1 MSARSDISF
10 LVGSESRTAVL
21 NALASEPQ
29 RPTDLARSCDC
40 ARETAQR
47 TLAGF
52 CNRGWVEKSDGTYRL
67 TPGGKMVYDRY
78 QELVASVDRADRLG
92 EFLTN
97 VGDTVIDVEAD
108 VLDQLTVTTAT
119 DGDPHAPL
127 DRYLTILGDDTVDN
141 FRGVTPIVSRI
152 FNESAENVLG
162 AETKMELVIGESV
175 LERAKSAYTDSLEL
189 AYELEQFSLRVT
201 KTELDFGLL
210 LVDGHGA
217 VASYDEDGN
226 MAAIVDGSNEAVL
239 EWIESLYESIRSQA
253 VPLERRG

>member
-1 MSARSDISF
+1 
-10 LVGSESRTAVL
+10 
-21 NALASEPQ
+21 
-29 RPTDLARSCDC
+29 
-40 ARETAQR
+40 
-47 TLAGF
+47 
-52 CNRGWVEKSDGTYRL
+52 
-67 TPGGKMVYDRY
+67 MVYDRY
-78 QELVASVDRADRLG
+78 QELVASVDRADRFG

-97 VGDTVIDVEAD
+97 VGDAVIDVEAD
-108 VLDQLTVTTAT
+108 VLDQLTVTTAS
-119 DGDPHAPL
+119 DGDPHAPI

-162 AETKMELVIGESV
+162 TETKMELVIDESV

-226 MAAIVDGSNEAVL
+226 MAAIVDGGDEAVL
-239 EWIESLYESIRSQA
+239 EWIESLYESIRTQA
-253 VPLERRG
+253 APIERRG